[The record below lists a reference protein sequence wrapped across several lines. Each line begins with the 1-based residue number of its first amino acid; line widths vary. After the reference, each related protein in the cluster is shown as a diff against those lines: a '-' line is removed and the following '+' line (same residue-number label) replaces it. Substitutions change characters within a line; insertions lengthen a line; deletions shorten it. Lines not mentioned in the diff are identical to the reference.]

1 MDVLFTEKGIN
12 DLLNVIKDYIVYVY
26 PGFITLIIYRFI
38 IARKVDENQYTLI
51 KSIIIS
57 YIYVIILAGVTKTST
72 SHFTIIYHIV
82 LLIISCIVFS
92 YSCLISPTNFPAQ
105 SCNCIFKSQKFI
117 KILRKLKIDTDVYD
131 NMLDSI
137 RAIEK
142 EVWIRVYLDSYGIMY
157 EGSLRKH
164 EVDSGKAKQIVLSG
178 YRFYIIDPNNKEKKC
193 ILDYANKNENWV
205 KISEKNITR
214 MEIVY
219 SNPH

>member
-82 LLIISCIVFS
+82 LLIISCIIPIVW
-92 YSCLISPTNFPAQ
+92 
-105 SCNCIFKSQKFI
+105 NCIFKSQKFI

>member
-57 YIYVIILAGVTKTST
+57 YIYVIILAGVTKINT
-72 SHFTIIYHIV
+72 SHFTTIYHII
-82 LLIISCIVFS
+82 LLIISCIIPIVW
-92 YSCLISPTNFPAQ
+92 
-105 SCNCIFKSQKFI
+105 NCIFKSQKFI

-178 YRFYIIDPNNKEKKC
+178 YRFYRIDPDNKEKKC